1 MSPIGARRA
10 IHATS
15 APRAGKAQSRFSR
28 RCILFL
34 NSWLTSPITQAF
46 HMKCRF
52 HAVTADHH
60 KKLPKGYQGYKLGR
74 GTISGRH
81 PVDMERHCG
90 SGGKLASFD

>member
-1 MSPIGARRA
+1 
-10 IHATS
+10 
-15 APRAGKAQSRFSR
+15 
-28 RCILFL
+28 
-34 NSWLTSPITQAF
+34 
-46 HMKCRF
+46 MKCRF

-81 PVDMERHCG
+81 PVDMKRHCG